1 MRLYNNPWVAVVY
14 LLGSGA
20 KSIKNKIENAEKE
33 RDKRKTLESAINFL
47 SSSEEERK
55 RRCEIAEKR
64 EKWAIR
70 SAITVFVYLFVSFLI
85 CFIPDGQYFDL
96 PPVLAGIIVLIFFLP
111 CILSIIYGLWYS
123 LYGKYL

>member
-64 EKWAIR
+64 EKRAFR
-70 SAITVFVYLFVSFLI
+70 CLLITMLYPIFFF
-85 CFIPDGQYFDL
+85 
-96 PPVLAGIIVLIFFLP
+96 VLIAVLP
-111 CILSIIYGLWYS
+111 EKSLDFPPPLALIVVLIIISPWIFSIVYGLWYS